1 MMAAR
6 APLAMPFSG
15 CARGKGQAPAWSER
29 LYIRVHR
36 KDIAYLKFILE
47 GYDNLALLTVVDKYE
62 AVLHLSY
69 GPGRQEEILEFL
81 EGMSKEIHL
90 EKVFEA

>member
-1 MMAAR
+1 MTASR
-6 APLAMPFSG
+6 ASFGLSFSG
-15 CARGKGQAPAWSER
+15 CALGKGQAPAWSEC

-69 GPGRQEEILEFL
+69 APGRQEEIQEFL
-81 EGMSKEIHL
+81 EGVSKEIHL